1 MIMAVLIPN
10 GAMQGES
17 LASMLCDVI
26 DGVELIDEKVWLII
40 RPSGDLACW
49 MIPLICPVCGGG
61 WHFDISR
68 IRETLDHLREQLTG
82 YVIAGIHYQTNVTE
96 ENIRTMQIWLYQDS
110 GMFEPLVANIPEHL
124 TSSAFPAVSMVL
136 EKRILLD
143 VNLSGTE
150 EEIRAR
156 FDIQPQEDFEEV
168 MQDLRDLQGEAFNV
182 EDDIMLLIHPF
193 AILEATEVL
202 DDFL

>member
-1 MIMAVLIPN
+1 MAVLIPN
-10 GAMQGES
+10 GAMQGEP

-26 DGVELIDEKVWLII
+26 DDVELVDEKVWLII
-40 RPSGDLACW
+40 RPSGEIAGW
-49 MIPLICPVCGGG
+49 MIPLLCPVCGGG

-68 IRETLDHLREQLTG
+68 IRETLDHLRKQLVG
-82 YVIAGIHYQTNVTE
+82 YVIAGIHYQTNVNE
-96 ENIRTMQIWLYQDS
+96 ENIRAMQTWLYEDS
-110 GMFEPLVANIPEHL
+110 GVFEPLVANIPEHL
-124 TSSAFPAVSMVL
+124 TSSSFPAVSMIL

-156 FDIQPQEDFEEV
+156 FDIPSEEDFEEV
-168 MQDLRDLQGEAFNV
+168 MQDLRELQGEAFDV

-202 DDFL
+202 DDLL